1 MFIVFFFI
9 ESMMNT
15 SVSFTS
21 IVPKSIK
28 LRAATI
34 NHARVLSSLGL
45 DDKSI
50 EENLKQGKIK

>member
-1 MFIVFFFI
+1 MFFI